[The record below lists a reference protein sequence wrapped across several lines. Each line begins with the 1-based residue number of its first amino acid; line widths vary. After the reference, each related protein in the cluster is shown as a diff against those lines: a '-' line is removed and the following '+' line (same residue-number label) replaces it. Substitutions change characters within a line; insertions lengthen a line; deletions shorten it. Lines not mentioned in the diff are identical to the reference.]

1 MRLANYTDRDL
12 QHLCVTT
19 DQTIMDAMHV
29 MSKAGLRLV
38 PVIAPDTKAF
48 VGVAADGDLRR
59 FLTSGGTL
67 EDTLERAVNTTP
79 TFITEDMPQTEVRS
93 LMLRKDVEFL
103 PLVKNGKLTSLYVLW
118 ATSGQQDQ
126 ALSAVIMAGGLGSR
140 LAPLTDTCPKPL
152 LPIAGKP
159 ILTHIIEGLQEQ
171 GVSRLVLS
179 VNYLSEMIIDH
190 YGDGSELGVE
200 ISYVHEVQRMGT
212 GGALSLVDTTD
223 LSEPFLCL
231 NGDILNNIDIDALRL
246 QHQQNHW
253 DATMVVRDF
262 SYTVPYGVVNVSDT
276 NAFLG
281 TEEKPTVHY
290 RINAGFYMLSKSVL
304 SVVPRGVF
312 YDLPTLFTDLT
323 TRGMESGTF
332 LHSGRWIDVGN
343 VPELERARAI
353 FESQKS

>member
-12 QHLCVTT
+12 QHLCVAT
-19 DQTIMDAMHV
+19 DQTVMDAMQM
-29 MSKAGLRLV
+29 MSKVGLRLV
-38 PVIAPDTKAF
+38 PVVDPVTRAF
-48 VGVAADGDLRR
+48 AGVVADGDLRR
-59 FLTSGGTL
+59 FLTSGGAL
-67 EDTLERAVNTTP
+67 DDTLERAVNRTP
-79 TFITEDMPQTEVRS
+79 THIDTEMSLTEVRS
-93 LMLRKDVEFL
+93 LMLRRGVEYL
-103 PLVKNGKLTSLYVLW
+103 PLVTDGRLISLYVLW
-118 ATSGQQDQ
+118 ATSGQQDE

-171 GVSRLVLS
+171 GVTRLVLS
-179 VNYLSEMIIDH
+179 VNYLSEMIMDH
-190 YGDGSELGVE
+190 YGDGSELGVD

-212 GGALSLVDTTD
+212 GGALSLVDTAA

-231 NGDILNNIDIDALRL
+231 NGDILNNIDVDALRL
-246 QHQQNHW
+246 AHQENHW

-262 SYTVPYGVVNVSDT
+262 SYTVPYGVVNVSETDD
-276 NAFLG
+276 FLG
-281 TEEKPTVHY
+281 TEEKPTIHY

-312 YDLPTLFTDLT
+312 YDLPTLFTDLA
-323 TRGMESGTF
+323 TRGMKSGTY

-353 FESQKS
+353 LEGQKT